1 MLALVRT
8 ISFILFTL
16 VEYVRSGRILIE
28 LVAVMLFYYA
38 FFMRQLGG
46 DVRAEN
52 FFILTGIFML
62 VLTLYTMSS
71 FISLGDRPQGYVILA
86 RQMGRTGFLL
96 GLYSSAALTVF
107 SMYLFLSFITSI
119 IGIPDD
125 LTLAGWLFGSI
136 PLLLNAALFMAL
148 LLILSP
154 LVFSTGWRLFTLLL
168 IALAFSGNFISGPV
182 FHALPE
188 TVKMVLNGVQTILSW
203 PLVPIFSGFAL
214 AIHRNLSIH
223 ALVVIVSQGSLLVA
237 LLGLALYAFSRR
249 ETILSSE

>member
-1 MLALVRT
+1 MLSLVRT

-28 LVAVMLFYYA
+28 LIAVMLFYYG

-46 DVRAEN
+46 EVHAEN

-62 VLTLYTMSS
+62 ILTLYTMSS

-86 RQMGRTGFLL
+86 RQMGRTSYLL
-96 GLYSSAALTVF
+96 GLYLSAALTIL
-107 SMYLFLSFITSI
+107 SMYLFLSLITSI

-125 LTLAGWLFGSI
+125 LTLTGWLFGSI
-136 PLLLNAALFMAL
+136 PLLLNAGLFMAL

-154 LVFSTGWRLFTLLL
+154 LVFSTGWRLFTLSL
-168 IALAFSGNFISGPV
+168 IALAFSGSFISGPV
-182 FHALPE
+182 FQSFPNA
-188 TVKMVLNGVQTILSW
+188 VKTLLNGVQTILSW
-203 PLVPIFSGFAL
+203 PLVPVFSGFAL
-214 AIHRNLSIH
+214 AIHRDMGIH
-223 ALVVIVSQGSLLVA
+223 ALVVIVAQVSLLVA

-249 ETILSSE
+249 ETVLSSE